1 MDSRTFYGTK
11 SRQDDSSESNDSDFD
26 YEPQDNE
33 TLSEISS
40 DDELS
45 AEETL
50 LDETEGSCHLS
61 TEVSGQLSTEGCSQI
76 ASEGSS
82 QSSSKCSNNWTNVVS
97 SSRAFSFTSNE
108 NIQYQLN
115 SEDDAVTPFDVYKV
129 FVSDEII
136 EMIVKETNRYYEECM
151 TETQVTMHSKLKYWK
166 TVTAKDIEQMFGVP
180 MLKG

>member
-11 SRQDDSSESNDSDFD
+11 SRQDDSSESNVSDFD

-50 LDETEGSCHLS
+50 LDETEGSSHLS
-61 TEVSGQLSTEGCSQI
+61 TEGSSQI

-82 QSSSKCSNNWTNVVS
+82 QSSSECSNNWTNVVS

-129 FVSDEII
+129 FVSD
-136 EMIVKETNRYYEECM
+136 
-151 TETQVTMHSKLKYWK
+151 KL
-166 TVTAKDIEQMFGVP
+166 
-180 MLKG
+180 LR

>member
-40 DDELS
+40 DDEFS

-50 LDETEGSCHLS
+50 LDETEGSSHLS
-61 TEVSGQLSTEGCSQI
+61 TEGSSQI

-82 QSSSKCSNNWTNVVS
+82 QSSSECSNNWTNVVS

-115 SEDDAVTPFDVYKV
+115 SEDDAVTPFDVY
-129 FVSDEII
+129 SLCI
-136 EMIVKETNRYYEECM
+136 R
-151 TETQVTMHSKLKYWK
+151 
-166 TVTAKDIEQMFGVP
+166 
-180 MLKG
+180 